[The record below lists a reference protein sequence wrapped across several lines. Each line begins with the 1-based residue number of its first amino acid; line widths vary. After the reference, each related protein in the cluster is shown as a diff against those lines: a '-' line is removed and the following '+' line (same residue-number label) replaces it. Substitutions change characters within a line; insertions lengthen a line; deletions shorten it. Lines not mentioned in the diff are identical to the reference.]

1 MWFCPSIGYL
11 FPLISCS
18 DPSSWSVLPHR
29 LNGLLTFEV
38 DEGEV
43 TQAVVLHDQAG
54 DYVNRGLSFPSTES
68 TCDVSPVGRV
78 CAAGRTPADATDHQ
92 FISWNVS
99 LLTSFTTSSVA
110 PVTSS
115 CRWDKAQMPIGMH
128 ARTHTNTQTHRKS
141 CLAYFHRRM
150 KHNIN
155 ITFVLSL
162 YISQRFIFTKV

>member
-1 MWFCPSIGYL
+1 MWFCPSSGYL

-68 TCDVSPVGRV
+68 TCDVSPVGRGV
-78 CAAGRTPADATDHQ
+78 CCRKDTSRCHWSPVYQLKCFTSDLIYHIQCSTSHLQLQMGQSTDAN
-92 FISWNVS
+92 W
-99 LLTSFTTSSVA
+99 
-110 PVTSS
+110 
-115 CRWDKAQMPIGMH
+115 H
-128 ARTHTNTQTHRKS
+128 ARTHTH
-141 CLAYFHRRM
+141 
-150 KHNIN
+150 KHTENHVWLIFIDGWN
-155 ITFVLSL
+155 ITL
-162 YISQRFIFTKV
+162 T